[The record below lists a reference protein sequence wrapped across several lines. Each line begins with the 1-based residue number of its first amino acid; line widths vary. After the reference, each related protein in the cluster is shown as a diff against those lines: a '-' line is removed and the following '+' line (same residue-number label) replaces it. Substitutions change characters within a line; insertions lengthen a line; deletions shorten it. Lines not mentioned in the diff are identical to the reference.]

1 MTIASLAIR
10 VLFTPRSNHV
20 REIFK
25 NGDDRYGAPFN
36 PVCIAQKGFQSN
48 TSNLQTGD
56 KIQQLKRQI

>member
-10 VLFTPRSNHV
+10 VLFTRSNHG

-25 NGDDRYGAPFN
+25 NGDNIYGAPFN
-36 PVCIAQKGFQSN
+36 PICIAQKGYQSN

>member
-1 MTIASLAIR
+1 MTIASLAIT
-10 VLFTPRSNHV
+10 VLFTRSNHV

-25 NGDDRYGAPFN
+25 NGDDIYGSGFN
-36 PVCIAQKGFQSN
+36 PVCIAQKGFQNN